1 VPWFHDRPSNV
12 ELILPGFERWGDDM
26 VHRIEGDF
34 AFAIW
39 QHRPRRLLA
48 AREPIGG
55 QPASLA

>member
-1 VPWFHDRPSNV
+1 VPWFYDRTPNA
-12 ELILPGFERWGDDM
+12 ELILPGFERWGDD
-26 VHRIEGDF
+26 VVQGIEGDF

-55 QPASLA
+55 